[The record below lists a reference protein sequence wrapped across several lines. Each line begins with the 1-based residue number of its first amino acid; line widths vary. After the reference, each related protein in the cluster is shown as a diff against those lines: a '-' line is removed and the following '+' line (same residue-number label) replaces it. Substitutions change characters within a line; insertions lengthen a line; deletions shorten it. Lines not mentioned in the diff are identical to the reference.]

1 MMNNTERMQAF
12 EEFVKVCNST
22 KYGEVQLVG
31 QGNPQSDILLVG
43 MEPAIDLKENT
54 PEDVIRINAEHC
66 KNTENYGGTR
76 QRTDFKGNHTW
87 IVYQK
92 LIDYIRYGSPQN
104 EPILDFE
111 KYAFTTEMNNWV
123 SKNKAIN
130 SGNRD
135 LFEEKL
141 AQRRK
146 LFKESAFIQDFPVVI
161 LGCSDYI
168 INFNNVRQI
177 DDTFDVKFI
186 KEYEVK
192 TQKDASY
199 KFWTHNSSDGKR
211 LVIHTRQL
219 SGAIPDI
226 FLESMAKVIKEH
238 LEKVKGK

>member
-1 MMNNTERMQAF
+1 MNNTERMQAF
-12 EEFVKVCNST
+12 EEFVKVCDST

-31 QGNPQSDILLVG
+31 QGNPQADILLVG
-43 MEPAIDLKENT
+43 MEPAIDSENPEKEIQNN
-54 PEDVIRINAEHC
+54 VNHY
-66 KNTENYGGTR
+66 KNNERFYATYPR
-76 QRTDFKGNHTW
+76 FKGNHTW
-87 IVYQK
+87 NVYQK
-92 LIDYIRYGSPQN
+92 LIDYILYGCSKN
-104 EPILDFE
+104 DPILDFE

-123 SKNKAIN
+123 SKTKAIN
-130 SGNRD
+130 LGNRD

-161 LGCSDYI
+161 LGCNDYI
-168 INFNNVRQI
+168 INFDDVRQI
-177 DDTFDVKFI
+177 DDTFSVEYIDVKNVDYNGHQYRFWSH
-186 KEYEVK
+186 YS
-192 TQKDASY
+192 KD
-199 KFWTHNSSDGKR
+199 KKK

>member
-12 EEFVKVCNST
+12 EEFVDVCNST

-31 QGNPQSDILLVG
+31 QGNPLADILLVG
-43 MEPAIDLKENT
+43 MEPAIDPKDKT
-54 PEDVIRINAEHC
+54 PEDIIRINAEHC

-76 QRTDFKGNHTW
+76 PRADFNGNHTW

-92 LIDYIRYGSPQN
+92 LIDYIRHGSPKK

-123 SKNKAIN
+123 GKKKVIN
-130 SGNRD
+130 SSNRD

-146 LFKESAFIQDFPVVI
+146 LFKEATFIQDFPVVI
-161 LGCSDYI
+161 LGCSNYI
-168 INFNNVRQI
+168 INFNDVRQI

-186 KEYEVK
+186 QEFEVK
-192 TQKDASY
+192 TPKDASY

-219 SGAIPDI
+219 SGAIPNI
-226 FLESMAKVIKEH
+226 FLESMAQVIKKH
-238 LEKVKGK
+238 LEKVKDN